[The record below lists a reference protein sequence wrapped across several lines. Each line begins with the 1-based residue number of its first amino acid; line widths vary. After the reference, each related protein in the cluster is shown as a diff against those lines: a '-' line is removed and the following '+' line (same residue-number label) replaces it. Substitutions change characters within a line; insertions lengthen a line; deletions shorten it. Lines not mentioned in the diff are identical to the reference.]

1 MSAPSAAVDIDLSA
15 AVQQITSGAVREV
28 VVAPG
33 VALVSDRG
41 RGYRLRVTPRTAA
54 AAIVAPPPMVLRPV
68 GELIREPKP
77 TEWLVRGWI
86 ERGAF
91 CMLNGA
97 PASGKSFIAASMA
110 ASIASGVCTWF
121 DCPTRRGPV
130 IYLAGEGHR
139 GMARRLRAWSDHHG
153 IDLAGAPL
161 FVSDRAFPMD
171 QAVDAHTAGEVIQA
185 AADQC
190 GMSPELIVLDT
201 VARHFGG
208 DENSSQEVGALIAH
222 AAEMGARWGAA
233 VLLVHHSGHTA
244 GDRARGSSAFRA
256 AADAEYLAK
265 REGETGRITLRCM
278 KAKDHD
284 EPQPLAF
291 ELLGYALPW
300 LRDDGEPDT
309 SAILRLAQG
318 GVPAP
323 AETAG
328 PMKPAGANQRRALEV
343 LRAMQDEQ
351 RRTLEASG
359 YDGSQAA
366 VSMVQWRERCGLERN
381 RWNETIKGLQD
392 RHAIV
397 IDGPHVRASEP

>member
-1 MSAPSAAVDIDLSA
+1 MNSPAATVDVDLTA
-15 AVQQITSGAVREV
+15 AVQQLTSGTVREV

-33 VALVSDRG
+33 VVLSNDRG
-41 RGYRLRVTPRTAA
+41 RGYRLRVTPRSAA
-54 AAIVAPPPMVLRPV
+54 AATVAPPPIVLHPV

-86 ERGAF
+86 PRGAF
-91 CMLNGA
+91 CLMNGA

-110 ASIASGVCTWF
+110 ASIASGSCAWF
-121 DCPTRRGPV
+121 DCATRRGPV

-171 QAVDAHTAGEVIQA
+171 QAVDAYTASEVIQA

-190 GMSPELIVLDT
+190 GMSPELIVVDT

-233 VLLVHHSGHTA
+233 VLLVHHSGHVA
-244 GDRARGSSAFRA
+244 GDRGRGSSAFRA
-256 AADAEYLAK
+256 AADAEYLVK
-265 REGETGRITLRCM
+265 RDAETGRITLRAM
-278 KAKDHD
+278 KCKDWD
-284 EPQPLAF
+284 EPQPIHF
-291 ELLGYALPW
+291 DLLGYALPW
-300 LRDDGEPDT
+300 LRDDGQPDT

-323 AETAG
+323 AENQG
-328 PMKPAGANQRRALEV
+328 PMKPAGANQRRALDV
-343 LRAMQDEQ
+343 LRQMHAEQ
-351 RRTLEASG
+351 RRNLEAAG
-359 YDGSQAA
+359 FDGAQAEVL
-366 VSMVQWRERCGLERN
+366 VSQWRERCRLDRN
-381 RWNETIKGLQD
+381 RWGETVKGLLD

-397 IDGPHVRASEP
+397 IDGPHVRAIDL